1 MNKITRR
8 TFTQK
13 LGAVSMAL
21 TAPSLSF
28 SKPIVYDSQIR
39 VRGLLMHMSHYD
51 PKWNANKEYEQPFSA
66 EVGMEVLE
74 AMKKAGLNTV
84 VLDIEDG
91 VLYQSHPELKRHY
104 SVPMADLKAFAAKA
118 HELDIDFVP
127 KLNFSKSGRN
137 QHDKWMYPY
146 WDLRNFVAREDEYF
160 QVALELI
167 DEIILECRPN
177 RYFHIGMD
185 EDHHRSVE
193 QYARTIKFFYD
204 HLQNKALKT
213 VIWSDTAYENR
224 NVIAQVHADK
234 SRAAEQLI
242 PKDIVQ
248 VLWDYDLVHKG
259 IIKRLTDQGFEVWMA
274 PGKDKKM
281 IREWKKVVIEEKGS
295 GLLLSNWI
303 KCSEENRDTILS
315 HVKEFGPEYS

>member
-1 MNKITRR
+1 MASS
-8 TFTQK
+8 
-13 LGAVSMAL
+13 LAL
-21 TAPSLSF
+21 TVPSMGF
-28 SKPIVYDSQIR
+28 FKPNANNQIR
-39 VRGLLMHMSHYD
+39 VKGLLMHMTHYD
-51 PKWNANKEYEQPFSA
+51 PVWNARKEYEEAFSL
-66 EVGMEVLE
+66 EVGIEVLQ
-74 AMKKAGLNTV
+74 AMKKTGLNTV

-104 SVPMADLKAFAAKA
+104 SVPMADLKSFAAKA
-118 HELDIDFVP
+118 REMDIDFVP

-146 WDLRNFVAREDEYF
+146 WDLRNFVAREDEYL
-160 QVALELI
+160 QVALDLI
-167 DEIILECRPN
+167 DEIIRECQPA

-185 EDHHRSVE
+185 EDHHRSVD

-204 HLQNKALKT
+204 HLQKKALKT

-248 VLWDYDLVHKG
+248 VLWDYDLVHRG

-274 PGKDKKM
+274 PGRDSKM
-281 IREWKKVVIEEKGS
+281 INEWKKVVIEEKGS
-295 GLLLSNWI
+295 GLLLSNWV
-303 KCSEENRDTILS
+303 KCSEKNRDTILN
-315 HVKEFGPEYS
+315 HIREFAPEYN